1 MTTYTRPERQ
11 YQQAQTNNQR
21 SLGDLFGD
29 LSQKA
34 SLLARQE
41 IQLAKVEMKQKA
53 TEATAEIATIVIG
66 GFLANAALLALVAA
80 LIAGLSQFM
89 DVWLSAL
96 IVGVVIAIIAGLLIG
111 KGVTA
116 LQEMNM
122 VPEQTVSTLQEDKEW
137 LTQQFSQ

>member
-11 YQQAQTNNQR
+11 YEQAQVPNQR

-53 TEATAEIATIVIG
+53 TEATTEVATIAVG
-66 GFLANAALLALVAA
+66 GFLANATLLALVAA

-89 DVWLSAL
+89 AVWLAAL
-96 IVGVVIAIIAGLLIG
+96 IVGVAVAVIAGLLIW
-111 KGVTA
+111 KGVNA
-116 LQEMNM
+116 LKEMNM
-122 VPEQTVSTLQEDKEW
+122 VPEQTVTTLQEDKEW
-137 LTQQFSQ
+137 LTQQLKQ

>member
-1 MTTYTRPERQ
+1 MTTYTRPERE
-11 YQQAQTNNQR
+11 YEYTERNNQR

-53 TEATAEIATIVIG
+53 TEATAEVVTIAVG

-80 LIAGLSQFM
+80 LIAGLAQFM
-89 DVWLSAL
+89 AVWVAAL
-96 IVGVVIAIIAGLLIG
+96 LVGVVLAVIAGLLVG

-116 LQEMNM
+116 LKEMNM
-122 VPEQTVSTLQEDKEW
+122 VPEQTVTTLQEDKEW
-137 LTQQFSQ
+137 LAQQLNQ